1 MVRRDQKGKRGK
13 WLLITAM
20 MIEEPTVKAIQLSCF
35 GGPDV
40 LETVEMP
47 KPAAGRGEILVR
59 VESAGVNFFETLLR
73 ADRYAVTPQLPMIPG
88 VEAVGIVEAFGEDV
102 MAPGI
107 GTRVAAPL
115 FAAGAASGGYADYIT
130 IAADWAIPVPEGVS
144 AETATALMVQGLS
157 ALHLIRRSQPKG
169 KSVVVTAAAGGV
181 GSLVVQL
188 AKTAGASRVIA
199 LAGSTEKLAL
209 ARTLGADDGID
220 YTRPGWSAE
229 LRRITE
235 TAGADIVYDLIGG
248 AMTPLC
254 LEALADGG
262 ELVFAALG
270 RLDLH
275 PEALRDMMVKNQ
287 SIRGFALLP
296 LLTQNTIKTDLA
308 YMFELALTGGLN
320 VLPGEAFPLNRAA
333 EAHRALESR
342 QTTGKVVL
350 LP

>member
-1 MVRRDQKGKRGK
+1 M
-13 WLLITAM
+13 
-20 MIEEPTVKAIQLSCF
+20 KAIQLSRF

-88 VEAVGIVEAFGEDV
+88 VEAVGIVEALGEAV
-102 MAPGI
+102 TSPGI

-115 FAAGAASGGYADYIT
+115 FAAGGASGGYADYIK

-169 KSVVVTAAAGGV
+169 KSVVATAAAGGV

-188 AKTAGASRVIA
+188 AKAAGASRVIA
-199 LAGSTEKLAL
+199 LAGSAEKLAL

-220 YTRPGWSAE
+220 YTRPGWPSE

-248 AMTPLC
+248 AITPLC
-254 LEALADGG
+254 LEALAEGG

-287 SIRGFALLP
+287 SIKGFALLP
-296 LLTQNTIKTDLA
+296 LLTQKSIRTDLA
-308 YMFELALTGGLN
+308 YLFELVLSGGLN
-320 VLPGEAFPLNRAA
+320 VLPGKAFPLDRAA
-333 EAHRALESR
+333 EAHWALESR

-350 LP
+350 IP